1 MCHITSVP
9 TDDGKPGTIGAPTRR
24 FIDHL
29 AAMGMRYWQ
38 VLPVNPTDFFRSP
51 YAGPSA
57 FAGNIDLLPESHE
70 ELAADFV
77 TWKARGG
84 EDADPLY
91 TAFKHR
97 NADWLEKYCVYM
109 AVKKHFEGLSRHD
122 WPADV
127 ARYNEHLIDDE
138 RFHDEAELQAYMQ
151 YRFDLAWCELMN
163 YAHKKGIEVI
173 GDIPMYVSD
182 DSADAWSEPENF
194 WLSDTGKA
202 IEISG
207 APPDNFAPE
216 GQVWGNP
223 TFRWDHMK
231 GNGYS
236 WWMDRLRR
244 AFSLYDRVRLD
255 HFLGFHSYFSIPAGK
270 ACADGRWLAGPGK
283 DLFQTA
289 YDELGPLNFI
299 AEDLGYLT
307 PGVRAM
313 ASTCGFPGM
322 DVLEF
327 SDYDVRCGIHPT
339 PGKILYT
346 STHDTSTLAGWCTRS
361 FAGGDEPSGIALASE
376 LMGDALASDAPLVM
390 MPLQDVLG
398 LGDDARMNVP
408 GVATGNWTWQ
418 ADEADVAAAEE
429 KTAKLLRSTHRFWGE
444 A

>member
-1 MCHITSVP
+1 MARASCATSPRCRPMTASLARSVRP
-9 TDDGKPGTIGAPTRR
+9 RVALSTIWPPWACATGRSCPQSNGLLPLPLRR
-24 FIDHL
+24 SF
-29 AAMGMRYWQ
+29 G
-38 VLPVNPTDFFRSP
+38 
-51 YAGPSA
+51 

-244 AFSLYDRVRLD
+244 AFALYDRVRLD
-255 HFLGFHSYFSIPAGK
+255 HFLGFHSYF
-270 ACADGRWLAGPGK
+270 
-283 DLFQTA
+283 
-289 YDELGPLNFI
+289 
-299 AEDLGYLT
+299 
-307 PGVRAM
+307 
-313 ASTCGFPGM
+313 
-322 DVLEF
+322 
-327 SDYDVRCGIHPT
+327 
-339 PGKILYT
+339 
-346 STHDTSTLAGWCTRS
+346 
-361 FAGGDEPSGIALASE
+361 
-376 LMGDALASDAPLVM
+376 
-390 MPLQDVLG
+390 
-398 LGDDARMNVP
+398 
-408 GVATGNWTWQ
+408 
-418 ADEADVAAAEE
+418 
-429 KTAKLLRSTHRFWGE
+429 
-444 A
+444 

>member
-1 MCHITSVP
+1 
-9 TDDGKPGTIGAPTRR
+9 
-24 FIDHL
+24 
-29 AAMGMRYWQ
+29 
-38 VLPVNPTDFFRSP
+38 
-51 YAGPSA
+51 
-57 FAGNIDLLPESHE
+57 
-70 ELAADFV
+70 
-77 TWKARGG
+77 
-84 EDADPLY
+84 
-91 TAFKHR
+91 
-97 NADWLEKYCVYM
+97 
-109 AVKKHFEGLSRHD
+109 
-122 WPADV
+122 
-127 ARYNEHLIDDE
+127 
-138 RFHDEAELQAYMQ
+138 MQ

-231 GNGYS
+231 QNGYS

-255 HFLGFHSYFSIPAGK
+255 HFLGFHSYFSIPTGK
-270 ACADGRWLAGPGK
+270 ACAEGRWLAGPGK

-327 SDYDVRCGIHPT
+327 SDYDVRNGVQPT

-361 FAGGDEPSGIALASE
+361 FAGGDEPSGVEVAAK
-376 LMGDALASDAPLVM
+376 LMSDALTSDAPLVM

-398 LGDDARMNVP
+398 LGDDTRMNVP
-408 GVATGNWTWQ
+408 GVATGNWAWQ
-418 ADEADVAAAEE
+418 ADEADVAAAEAKPHSSCATRIDSGAKRD
-429 KTAKLLRSTHRFWGE
+429 KTPDIGTVTDV
-444 A
+444 